1 MSHIHKRHNKRLWE
15 RTRRYVFN
23 RDGYRCRACG
33 KAGALECDHVKPLED
48 FPDQDYYAP
57 GGLQAL
63 CRGCHIEKTRRE
75 RLKREAKRRKEH
87 PPRSTPG
94 ELAWAALVA
103 EMMD

>member
-1 MSHIHKRHNKRLWE
+1 MSQNHVSINKAKWATVRQ
-15 RTRRYVFN
+15 YIFN

-33 KAGALECDHVKPLED
+33 KAGALECDHIKPLED
-48 FPDQDYYAP
+48 YPDQDYYAP
-57 GGLQAL
+57 GGLQTL

-75 RLKREAKRRKEH
+75 RLKREAKRRKDN
-87 PPRSTPG
+87 PPRTTPG